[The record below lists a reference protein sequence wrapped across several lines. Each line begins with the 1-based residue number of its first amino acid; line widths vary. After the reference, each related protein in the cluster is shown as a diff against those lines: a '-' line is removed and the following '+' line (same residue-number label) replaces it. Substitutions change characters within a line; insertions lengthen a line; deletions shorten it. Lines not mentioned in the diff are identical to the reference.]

1 MISTKSQGPNG
12 PSRSAVVFGGSGF
25 IGTHLVRELAASG
38 TRVVVADV
46 KPPQD
51 MPPGVC
57 FEMCDVRLPITLA
70 RAEPFDRVYNLAAV
84 HRTPGHEPFEYYEA
98 NVRGALNIADWMQAG
113 GESEL
118 CFTSSIAVYG
128 PSEELK
134 SERTP
139 SSPTS
144 DYGRSKLLAEEI
156 FGRWQTSAPGRK
168 LVVIRPAVVFGPGE
182 GGNFTRLAKALSRR
196 AFVYPGR
203 NDVIKSGGYVQD
215 LVKAMIFAGDLSDPT
230 LLFNYCY
237 PHRSTIREIC
247 EAFHRVAGYHL
258 PPMLSPAIIKVVIAV
273 LKVINPSEKGSL
285 SAARVKKLTA
295 STNITPDELIRRGFT
310 WDTDMESALRK
321 WRELSPERFV

>member
-1 MISTKSQGPNG
+1 MTLTKPHGTDKKG
-12 PSRSAVVFGGSGF
+12 ASAIVFGGAGF
-25 IGTHLVRELAASG
+25 IGTHLAKELAARG
-38 TRVVVADV
+38 IEVLIADV
-46 KPPQD
+46 KAPQHR
-51 MPPGVC
+51 PTGVE
-57 FEMCDVRLPITLA
+57 FEICDVRQPITVV
-70 RAEPFDRVYNLAAV
+70 RSEPFDRVYNLAAV

-98 NVRGALNIADWMQAG
+98 NVRGALNITDWMQSG
-113 GESEL
+113 GEREL

-134 SERTP
+134 SETTP
-139 SSPTS
+139 SAPTS

-156 FGRWQTSAPGRK
+156 FGRWQTSAPDRK

-196 AFVYPGR
+196 VFVYPGR

-215 LVKAMIFAGDLSDPT
+215 LVKAMIFAGDLSDPS

-237 PHRSTIREIC
+237 PHRSTISEIC
-247 EAFHRVAGYHL
+247 EAFHRVAGYPL
-258 PPMLSPAIIKVVIAV
+258 PPMLPPAVIKVVIAV

-310 WDTDMESALRK
+310 WDTDMESALRI